1 MKMMGEGHKDSS
13 TKGITESYGNDKYF
27 SFLEL
32 TSIPLIKTDE
42 TLQEFDSKPTKQAA
56 GFVKTIEE

>member
-32 TSIPLIKTDE
+32 NSIPLIKTDE
-42 TLQEFDSKPTKQAA
+42 TLQEFDSKPTK
-56 GFVKTIEE
+56 